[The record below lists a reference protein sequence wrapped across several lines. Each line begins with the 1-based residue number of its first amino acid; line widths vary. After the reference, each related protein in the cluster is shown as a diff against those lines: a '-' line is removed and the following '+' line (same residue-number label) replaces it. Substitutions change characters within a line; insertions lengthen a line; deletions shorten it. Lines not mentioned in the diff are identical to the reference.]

1 MEMDRQTII
10 VVCGAIVG
18 LTLFGG
24 IFLSSPKTR
33 GDHARPIYA
42 QDDVRYKLQQEEL
55 KKPKTKKQKPPAAEP
70 IISSSESSGGGEI
83 SSDES
88 NDESSEEPSITDH
101 EPQEEPSLD

>member
-55 KKPKTKKQKPPAAEP
+55 KKPKTKKQKPAAEP
-70 IISSSESSGGGEI
+70 IISSSESSGGGEV